1 MGKATSLRT
10 TQVGMHFSGQCPA
23 LSRLIVLKSHF
34 IPRLL
39 EPVPWQL
46 G

>member
-1 MGKATSLRT
+1 MGRATSLRT
-10 TQVGMHFSGQCPA
+10 TQVGLHFSRQCPA

-39 EPVPWQL
+39 EPMTWQL